1 MKTNMFKTS
10 SNILAAALLACGL
23 AAPAQA
29 ALITFT
35 GGTVTQNDGATGIT
49 NNAINL
55 DNVQSYEEAGFRF
68 TFIGTDSAFSSN
80 VGDFYGVGNDVLQG
94 HWATGNFGYL
104 TQIRLTR
111 IDGSAFGLSSFD
123 IVSNTDTGGGPA
135 SGNEQVYVHAST
147 GGITDDFAQ
156 LLPSEDSDFPA
167 TPFALGAP
175 FGNVRAIWFDVTGAS
190 DSFGLDNLN
199 ASAVPEP
206 GTLALLGAGA
216 FGLWSTRRRR
226 LG

>member
-1 MKTNMFKTS
+1 MFKTIS
-10 SNILAAALLACGL
+10 KILAAALLACGL

-29 ALITFT
+29 TLITFT
-35 GGTVTQNDGATGIT
+35 GGTVTQNDGGTGVT
-49 NNAINL
+49 NNAINW
-55 DNVQSYEEAGFRF
+55 DNVQRYEEAGFRF

-111 IDGSAFGLSSFD
+111 SDGRAFHLGGFD

-135 SGNEQVYVHAST
+135 SGNEQVYVHAS
-147 GGITDDFAQ
+147 GDGIADDFAQ
-156 LLPSEDSDFPA
+156 LLPSDDSDFPA
-167 TPFALGAP
+167 TGFRVGAP

-190 DSFGLDNLN
+190 DSFGIDNLD
-199 ASAVPEP
+199 ASAIPEP

-216 FGLWSTRRRR
+216 FGLWATRRRQTR
-226 LG
+226 